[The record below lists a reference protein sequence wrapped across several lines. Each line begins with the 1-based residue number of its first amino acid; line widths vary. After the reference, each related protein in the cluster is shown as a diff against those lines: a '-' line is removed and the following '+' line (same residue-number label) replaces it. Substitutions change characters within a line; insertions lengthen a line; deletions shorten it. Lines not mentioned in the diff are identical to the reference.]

1 MLHACEE
8 TLIPNPIAAHQ
19 SNHIFPN
26 QAAANQAT
34 MTAMLSINNGKGST
48 RSAKSANPQ
57 HSIK

>member
-1 MLHACEE
+1 MHVKKLSFQIQ
-8 TLIPNPIAAHQ
+8 LLPINQ
-19 SNHIFPN
+19 IFPN